1 MQSPRSHRAVSV
13 QSPLGILAVSVDTSK
28 GKGLPISFLV
38 GSTETVGIPN
48 GDCVEI
54 VWRMHGDCSVTVTRA
69 RERWRFVGAG

>member
-13 QSPLGILAVSVDTSK
+13 QSPLGILAVSVVPLRKKD
-28 GKGLPISFLV
+28 LPIPFPM

-48 GDCVEI
+48 GDCAES
-54 VWRMHGDCSVTVTRA
+54 VWRMHGDCSVIVTRA